1 MTVRSVSVRVVLT
14 VLDPAALR
22 RWAVLTRSAL
32 AARRAEIDALNV
44 FPVPD
49 GDTGTNLYLTL
60 DQALDAVRLDH
71 ERRGVLGQVGLAA
84 EASSMSRAA
93 MLSARGNSGVIVSQL
108 IRGVSDEFVA
118 AGAEA
123 ADAALVARAIETG
136 ARRARESV
144 VRPREGTILSVAD
157 AVSASATASAKD
169 GASLAE
175 LTERAVVAGREA
187 LARTPSQLELL
198 ARAGV
203 VDAGGAGYLLF
214 VEALDRVVRDHAP
227 LDRYEVDN
235 FTMNLDLRR
244 RPEWSVPVA
253 APSVHAGDAK
263 DQQYQ
268 GPDFEVMYLLDGADD
283 AAAEQLR
290 LDLDGLGDSVI
301 VSGDSTLWKVH
312 VHVDDIGAALEAGM
326 AAGRPHRVEVTP
338 LNHALKPQPRVG
350 LAVVAC
356 AAGPGIAELLEQVGA
371 SVVMSGPA
379 RRASAGELLA
389 AVQGTGAGDVIL
401 LPNDRDTLL
410 AARACA
416 QAAGQEGQEVHV
428 IESGTAV
435 QGIAAMA
442 VYDPG
447 ADVRSNEM
455 AMTRAAAGTRHGG
468 VTVAA
473 KPGLT
478 TGGECQVGDALG
490 VVAGDITIVG
500 DDLGDVAVEVIERLA
515 GSGSELVTLV
525 VGEGADADLV
535 EQARQAACGL
545 IGVEVEVIQ
554 GGQPAY
560 PLLIGVE

>member
-144 VRPREGTILSVAD
+144 VRPQEGTILSVAD

-214 VEALDRVVRDHAP
+214 IEALDRVVRDHAP

-235 FTMNLDLRR
+235 FMMNLDLRR
-244 RPEWSVPVA
+244 RPEWSVSVA

-468 VTVAA
+468 VAVAA

-500 DDLGDVAVEVIERLA
+500 DDMGDVAVEVIERLA

-525 VGEGADADLV
+525 VGEGADDDLV